1 VTVGG
6 LQKHMNIPVKLFVKD
21 EVRRFAFSGSTF
33 KELYEECS
41 KLTNLPASTLQYYDD
56 EGDYVTFSAD
66 SELQYALSL
75 LKEPKILRVRAI
87 VPEQPV
93 VASVQNPPEVEWKR
107 YGRHKA
113 ERKEYK
119 AERKEYK
126 AESKEYKAERK
137 EFKKQKHV
145 KDLDA
150 RFVSHVNFEDGCKVA
165 PGLSFVK
172 VWTLRNNGAS
182 RWPEGTSI
190 MRVDRA
196 NDLNATFITPYT
208 GNLPAP
214 DAEVNVSVKMDT
226 PVLPGEYS
234 AYFKM
239 LSPEGKK
246 FGQRIRCQVV
256 VSNANQPVA
265 EKDVYQLEQHRS
277 N

>member
-1 VTVGG
+1 
-6 LQKHMNIPVKLFVKD
+6 MNIPVKLFVKD

-93 VASVQNPPEVEWKR
+93 GASVQNPQEVEWKR
-107 YGRHKA
+107 HGRHRDHK
-113 ERKEYK
+113 ERNEYK
-119 AERKEYK
+119 TER
-126 AESKEYKAERK
+126 KEYKAERK
-137 EFKKQKHV
+137 EFKKQKHI

-165 PGLSFVK
+165 PGQTFVK

-182 RWPEGTSI
+182 RWPEGTCI

-196 NDLNATFITPYT
+196 NDLNAAFITAYT

-226 PVLPGEYS
+226 PALPGEYS

-239 LSPEGKK
+239 LSPGGKK

-256 VSNANQPVA
+256 VGGANKPFA